1 MTPITAPS
9 VSPKTSL
16 PAVMRL
22 NILMGRLA
30 CYFPHA
36 KDYYE
41 ASVDKIKMNIFVT
54 MQPITHY
61 HGITHATHT
70 CRHRNLQ

>member
-1 MTPITAPS
+1 
-9 VSPKTSL
+9 
-16 PAVMRL
+16 MRL

-30 CYFPHA
+30 CYFSHA

-54 MQPITHY
+54 MQLVTHY
-61 HGITHATHT
+61 DDITHATYT
-70 CRHRNLQ
+70 CCHRNVQ